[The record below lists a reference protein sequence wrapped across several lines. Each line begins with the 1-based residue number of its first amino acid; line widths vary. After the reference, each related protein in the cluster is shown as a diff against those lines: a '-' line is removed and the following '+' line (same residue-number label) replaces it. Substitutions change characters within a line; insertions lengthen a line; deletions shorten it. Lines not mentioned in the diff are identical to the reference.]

1 MRHLCQVLARQWRR
15 MWAGSL
21 RHPAIQRDHDEE
33 ARRWA
38 EARARFWTDLRQAER
53 EAEAQRVRQHP

>member
-1 MRHLCQVLARQWRR
+1 MRRLRHVLARQWRR

-21 RHPAIQRDHDEE
+21 RHPATQRNHDEE

-38 EARARFWTDLRQAER
+38 EARDRFWTDLRQGER

>member
-1 MRHLCQVLARQWRR
+1 MRRLRHLLAGQWRR

-21 RHPAIQRDHDEE
+21 RPPATQRDDDEE

-38 EARARFWTDLRQAER
+38 EARARFWTDLRQGER
-53 EAEAQRVRQHP
+53 EAEAQRLRQHP

>member
-1 MRHLCQVLARQWRR
+1 

-21 RHPAIQRDHDEE
+21 GRVAAQSDHDEE

-53 EAEAQRVRQHP
+53 EAEAQRGRQHP

>member
-21 RHPAIQRDHDEE
+21 RHPTPQRDHGEE

>member
-1 MRHLCQVLARQWRR
+1 

-21 RHPAIQRDHDEE
+21 RHPATQRDHDEE

-38 EARARFWTDLRQAER
+38 EARDRFWTDLRQGER